1 MASRALSVGTILG
14 PGGMAG
20 AIGGMFIARFA
31 GWTLDATGSYVPP
44 LLLFAGVA
52 YLVTLG
58 IIHLLTPRLEPAGLP
73 AGSQDFPP
81 LVKPELTLDAVSI
94 PQSSFSPSAARI
106 PGSQSPVSR
115 S

>member
-44 LLLFAGVA
+44 LLCS
-52 YLVTLG
+52 
-58 IIHLLTPRLEPAGLP
+58 PALR
-73 AGSQDFPP
+73 
-81 LVKPELTLDAVSI
+81 I
-94 PQSSFSPSAARI
+94 SSRWASFTC
-106 PGSQSPVSR
+106 
-115 S
+115 